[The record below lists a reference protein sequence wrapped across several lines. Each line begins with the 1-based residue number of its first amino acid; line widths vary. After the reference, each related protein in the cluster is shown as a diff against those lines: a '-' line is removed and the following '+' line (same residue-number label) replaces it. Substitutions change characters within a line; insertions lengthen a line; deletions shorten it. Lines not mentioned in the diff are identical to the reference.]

1 MKRGYGVHLRD
12 LCHEKELSAPTLQR
26 GNKSIIREQ
35 HFQNLNEI
43 SSRCSQAS
51 CSNIPL
57 VFTTSLLFI
66 EIQFVYYWVNNGSFS
81 STNSG
86 TQYTTISLTSRFRQY
101 NLNASFISAFR
112 SIEKWGILFLLIIN
126 TSY

>member
-12 LCHEKELSAPTLQR
+12 LCHEKKLSAPTLQR

-51 CSNIPL
+51 CSHIPL
-57 VFTTSLLFI
+57 VFTTSVGGEKGI
-66 EIQFVYYWVNNGSFS
+66 IQMLSCE
-81 STNSG
+81 T
-86 TQYTTISLTSRFRQY
+86 
-101 NLNASFISAFR
+101 A
-112 SIEKWGILFLLIIN
+112 K
-126 TSY
+126 